1 MRRQI
6 PLPLGNFDR
15 FNFELYWPG
24 SNRAAV
30 DHLRLVAAGKSAD
43 NIYLWGGPATGKSHL
58 LQAACTLAAAAQR
71 QVMYI
76 PLEDTSRLSPDLL
89 QGVDA
94 LDLVCLDDID
104 RAAGKP
110 EWEIAIFNLYNQLQ
124 ENHMPLIVSARTGP
138 AGIPLTLPDLRS
150 RLAAGVS
157 WHLSSL
163 TETDRLQALKQRAT
177 VRGFELPDEVVDYLS
192 KRVARDMHS
201 LFDWLDRLDHASLAQ
216 QKKLTVP
223 FVRELLNTI
232 DIQA

>member
-15 FNFELYWPG
+15 FNFELYWSG
-24 SNRAAV
+24 SNHAAV
-30 DHLRLVAAGKSAD
+30 EHLRRVAGGETAD

-58 LQAACTLAAAAQR
+58 LQAACTLAATAQR

-76 PLEDTSRLSPDLL
+76 PLEDTSGLSPDLL
-89 QGVDA
+89 QGVDG
-94 LDLVCLDDID
+94 LDLVCLDDVD
-104 RAAGKP
+104 RVAGSS

-124 ENHMPLIVSARTGP
+124 ENHKSLIVSARTGTV
-138 AGIPLTLPDLRS
+138 GIPLALPDLRS

-157 WHLSSL
+157 WHLTPL
-163 TETDRLQALKQRAT
+163 TEADRLQAVQQRAT

-223 FVRELLNTI
+223 FVRELLNNI
-232 DIQA
+232 E